1 MKRLAAVYI
10 LISMMLMSAN
20 GLSQEYFTLN
30 ELREQV
36 VDGWN
41 EVYTDKYGRQIE
53 VDIDVMVFGGDK
65 APVLKIGLPD
75 YEEYT
80 EVENNP
86 YLSVTNVK
94 KNGGQRT
101 IVSEMYG
108 KKIELDR
115 VYGDDYGNNLTP
127 GEAYAFL
134 KDHLVAQGISSENF
148 EFDIPKSFQ
157 VLCNTSQETGEV
169 ISKPFYFI
177 RLWPKLY
184 NIPLLTHVMASF
196 QKPGWPDYTPE
207 LTYMFRGEDE
217 YAIGVSTFE
226 EREIIEEDIP
236 LCSFEKIVQNIEKQI
251 EAGYI
256 QSVISLRFGY
266 VVYNDPKIQSKKP
279 VSIYDA
285 EYCYAVPSWV
295 LECKFVDNP
304 QKDYSDSTATKCIAI
319 DAQTGKMLDP
329 FDKSK
334 FNFANGDYK
343 GCISWDKVK

>member
-196 QKPGWPDYTPE
+196 LKPGWPDYTPE
-207 LTYMFRGEDE
+207 LTYMFRE
-217 YAIGVSTFE
+217 
-226 EREIIEEDIP
+226 
-236 LCSFEKIVQNIEKQI
+236 
-251 EAGYI
+251 
-256 QSVISLRFGY
+256 
-266 VVYNDPKIQSKKP
+266 
-279 VSIYDA
+279 
-285 EYCYAVPSWV
+285 
-295 LECKFVDNP
+295 
-304 QKDYSDSTATKCIAI
+304 
-319 DAQTGKMLDP
+319 
-329 FDKSK
+329 
-334 FNFANGDYK
+334 
-343 GCISWDKVK
+343 VKHMFL